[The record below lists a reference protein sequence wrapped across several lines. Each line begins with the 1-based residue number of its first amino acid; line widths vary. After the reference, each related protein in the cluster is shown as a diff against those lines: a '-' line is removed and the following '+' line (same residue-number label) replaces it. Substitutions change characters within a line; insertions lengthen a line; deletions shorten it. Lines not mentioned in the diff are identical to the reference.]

1 MIHWT
6 YKYYTLKHL
15 LSLNFQLI
23 SLQTQPLSQA
33 DQFSKAT
40 PDKPSP
46 AIQTT
51 TSQATSAAP
60 GLVTRPVTQESG
72 VTPSAVCMSQQAPAT
87 QSQQQVLSLDSQWSS
102 KPVTSLDTQWKQSS
116 TPATVSLDSQW
127 KETTAPKSSITQQA
141 SDPPAAVSL
150 DSQWKGVS
158 AAPSLDDQWRTGPEA
173 KTPEPIKK
181 PETPPPDTE
190 KKVCCW
196 HCSQNNLG

>member
-1 MIHWT
+1 M

-15 LSLNFQLI
+15 LCFTFQLI

-46 AIQTT
+46 AMPTT
-51 TSQATSAAP
+51 TSQAISAAP

-87 QSQQQVLSLDSQWSS
+87 QSQQVPSLDSQWSS
-102 KPVTSLDTQWKQSS
+102 KPVTSLDTQWKHSG
-116 TPATVSLDSQW
+116 TPAPVSLDSQW

-141 SDPPAAVSL
+141 SDPTDAASL
-150 DSQWKGVS
+150 ASQWKGVS

-196 HCSQNNLG
+196 RIVVKTI